1 MFTFWVDLAVK
12 WMNGTH
18 NTLERLFCAENRNG
32 NTQVML
38 DWKAVYKRT
47 LNESRLRSEHV
58 HFLGNIGVGENFSG
72 DEI

>member
-1 MFTFWVDLAVK
+1 
-12 WMNGTH
+12 
-18 NTLERLFCAENRNG
+18 
-32 NTQVML
+32 ML